1 MKRLTNTKDVKRVGA
16 AILVAGAML
25 LACARHASAQIYG
38 PPQTQVYAPSR
49 LLQAVGI
56 SQKMGDQIPLD
67 LPFVDE
73 SGRDV
78 TLRQYFDRPVILALV
93 YYQCPS
99 LCNMVLNGVL
109 SSVKALDMTAGSQYE
124 VVAVS
129 FDPRE
134 TPQMAA
140 SKKQNYLKD
149 NKRQGTERGWHF
161 LTGPETSSKALAAA
175 VGFRYVYDAM
185 TNQYAHSSAIMILT
199 PAGRVARYFY
209 GIQYPPRDVRLGLLE
224 ASSERIGTPTDQVLL
239 YCFHYDPTTGKYA
252 LVIMNVLHLAALI
265 TLGVLLTFMFVM
277 FRRDFRAAHLQRGN
291 T

>member
-1 MKRLTNTKDVKRVGA
+1 MKIASAL
-16 AILVAGAML
+16 LWCAGTAL
-25 LACARHASAQIYG
+25 AQIYA

-49 LLQAVGI
+49 LLQTVGI
-56 SQKMGDQIPLD
+56 NQKMGAQIPLD
-67 LPFVDE
+67 LPFADE

-99 LCNMVLNGVL
+99 LCNMVLSGVL
-109 SSVKALDMTAGSQYE
+109 SSVKALDMTTGSQYE

-140 SKKQNYLKD
+140 AKKQTYLKD
-149 NKRQGTERGWHF
+149 YQRPGAEQGWHF

-209 GIQYPPRDVRLGLLE
+209 GIQYPPRDVRLGLVE
-224 ASSERIGTPTDQVLL
+224 ASGGKIGTPTDQVLL

-252 LVIMNVLHLAALI
+252 LVIMNVLRLAALI
-265 TLGVLLTFMFVM
+265 TLGALLTFMFVM

>member
-1 MKRLTNTKDVKRVGA
+1 MKLSV
-16 AILVAGAML
+16 ISMP
-25 LACARHASAQIYG
+25 ACALSLAFAANSYAQIYS

-49 LLQAVGI
+49 LLQTVGI
-56 SQKMGDQIPLD
+56 SQKMGAQIPLD
-67 LPFVDE
+67 LPFTDE
-73 SGRDV
+73 TGRDV
-78 TLRQYFDRPVILALV
+78 TLRQYFDKPVILALV

-109 SSVKALDMTAGSQYE
+109 SSVKRMDMAAGKQYE
-124 VVAVS
+124 VIAVS

-134 TPQMAA
+134 TPHMAA
-140 SKKQNYLKD
+140 AKKQTYMMD
-149 NKRQGTERGWHF
+149 YQPPGAEQGWHF

-175 VGFRYVYDAM
+175 VGFRYVYDSM

-209 GIQYPPRDVRLGLLE
+209 GIQYPPRDVRLGLVE
-224 ASSERIGTPTDQVLL
+224 ASSETIGTPTDQVLL
-239 YCFHYDPTTGKYA
+239 YCFHYDPATGKYA
-252 LVIMNVLHLAALI
+252 LVIMNVLRLAALI

-277 FRRDFRAAHLQRGN
+277 FRRDFRAAHWQRGN

>member
-1 MKRLTNTKDVKRVGA
+1 MKTACTLLLSCA
-16 AILVAGAML
+16 ATAF
-25 LACARHASAQIYG
+25 AQIYAA
-38 PPQTQVYAPSR
+38 PQTQVYAPSR

-56 SQKMGDQIPLD
+56 NQKMGAQIPLD
-67 LPFVDE
+67 LPFADE
-73 SGRDV
+73 AGRDI
-78 TLRQYFDRPVILALV
+78 TLRQYFDKPVILALV

-109 SSVKALDMTAGSQYE
+109 SSVKRLDLTAGKQYQ
-124 VVAVS
+124 VIAVS

-140 SKKQNYLKD
+140 AKKQTYVKD
-149 NKRQGTERGWHF
+149 YQRPDGEEGWHF
-161 LTGPETSSKALAAA
+161 LSGPETSSKALAAA

-209 GIQYPPRDVRLGLLE
+209 GIQYPPRDVRLGLVE
-224 ASSERIGTPTDQVLL
+224 ASNEKIGTPTDQVLL

-252 LVIMNVLHLAALI
+252 LVIMNVLRLAALI
-265 TLGVLLTFMFVM
+265 TLGALLTFMFVM